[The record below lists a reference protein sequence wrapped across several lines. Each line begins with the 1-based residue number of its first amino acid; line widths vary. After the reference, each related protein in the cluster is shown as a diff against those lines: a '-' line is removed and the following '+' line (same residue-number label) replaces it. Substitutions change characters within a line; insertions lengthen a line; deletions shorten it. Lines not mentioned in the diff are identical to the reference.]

1 MLFTPRL
8 VLSKPENGPGVDDL
22 VDSDILGVNFDL
34 LDQHIGAKVC
44 TSATRPD
51 NGANGIRFTG
61 MWIFETDTK
70 AYGIWDGAA
79 WKLFDTQ
86 VQSYTP
92 VLDST
97 VGGSPTVGNG
107 TLTGRYFRQGKVIH
121 FSLRLVLGT
130 TTNFGTGALQLT
142 LPFTP
147 VNKGRSAL
155 LATLTDISASN
166 VYGGQAYWTSAIQMV
181 INHLSTNGLYI
192 GVDGNSPFTWAT
204 TDEICIQGSF
214 EAA

>member
-22 VDSDILGVNFDL
+22 VDSDILGANFDL
-34 LDQHIGAKVC
+34 LDAHIGAKVC

-70 AYGIWDGAA
+70 AFGIWDGAA

-92 VLDST
+92 VLGAA
-97 VGGSPTVGNG
+97 GGSPVIGNG
-107 TLTGRYFRQGKVIH
+107 TLTGRYFRQGKATH
-121 FSLRLVLGT
+121 FSTRLIAGT
-130 TTNFGTGALQLT
+130 TTNYGTGVLTVT

-147 VNKGRSAL
+147 VSKGRVGVTG
-155 LATLTDISASN
+155 TLIDISASDI
-166 VYGGQAYWTSAIQMV
+166 YHISGYW
-181 INHLSTNGLYI
+181 INTTEITLVTHGTNGLHGSI
-192 GVDGNSPFTWAT
+192 SGTAPFTLASG
-204 TDEICIQGSF
+204 DEICLQGTF
-214 EAA
+214 EAL